1 MMDGES
7 GARRPAGEAILT
19 RRSIRAYLLTP
30 VEGAVVREI
39 LATASRA
46 PSGNNIQPWRVYV
59 TAGAARE
66 GLSAAIIEAWRTEP
80 EAHEQEYIYSL
91 TEWREPYR
99 TRRRV
104 VGWGLYDLL
113 GITKGDREGSRRQY
127 ERNFVFFDAPVG
139 MIFTIERDLG
149 RGSWLDLG
157 MFLEN
162 IMTAA
167 RARGLDTCPEA
178 ALAPFHKV
186 IRPRLD
192 IPEEEIV
199 VCGMALGH
207 ADERA
212 PVNTLQTPREPVEG
226 FARFFD
232 I

>member
-1 MMDGES
+1 MDGEG
-7 GARRPAGEAILT
+7 GARRPVDEAIAS
-19 RRSIRAYLLTP
+19 RRSVRAYLPTP
-30 VEGAVVREI
+30 VAGAVVREI
-39 LATASRA
+39 LATAACA
-46 PSGNNIQPWRVYV
+46 PSGNNIQPWHVYV

-66 GLSAAIIEAWRTEP
+66 RLSATIIQAWRTEP
-80 EAHEQEYIYSL
+80 EAHVQEYVYSL

-99 TRRRV
+99 ARRRE

-113 GITKGDREGSRRQY
+113 GIAKGDREGSRRQY

-157 MFLEN
+157 MFIEN
-162 IMTAA
+162 VMTAA
-167 RARGLDTCPEA
+167 RGRGLDTCPEA
-178 ALAPFHKV
+178 ALATFHEV
-186 IRPRLD
+186 IRPLLG
-192 IPEEEIV
+192 IPEEEVV

-212 PVNTLQTPREPVEG
+212 PVNALRTPREPVEE

-232 I
+232 L